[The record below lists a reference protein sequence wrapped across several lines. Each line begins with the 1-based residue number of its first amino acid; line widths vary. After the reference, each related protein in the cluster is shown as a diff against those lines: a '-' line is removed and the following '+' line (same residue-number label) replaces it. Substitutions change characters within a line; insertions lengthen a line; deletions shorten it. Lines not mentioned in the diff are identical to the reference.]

1 MEGDKRNAPRKAI
14 LRRNRGPGMV
24 LLLPGSTWPNIR
36 LGCHHARHTLI
47 GRMSLVQLTMPI
59 LPLISS
65 NYLGESKQVPSVHPR
80 LVVSKVFRALESRE
94 ETLNNWMSS
103 SIPRR
108 SATVEPQAL
117 SRHARSGSRRNRH
130 NASSVILGHWLMV
143 PIVCKT
149 TVYVDRSF
157 TFQPM
162 DPTGITIS
170 MKNIVI
176 QPYTYHQRFNRDI
189 VHRKLSSCW

>member
-1 MEGDKRNAPRKAI
+1 M
-14 LRRNRGPGMV
+14 
-24 LLLPGSTWPNIR
+24 
-36 LGCHHARHTLI
+36 
-47 GRMSLVQLTMPI
+47 GRMSLVQLTTPI

-65 NYLGESKQVPSVHPR
+65 SHLGESKQVPSVHPR
-80 LVVSKVFRALESRE
+80 LVFSKVFRALESRE

-103 SIPRR
+103 SIPRRR

-130 NASSVILGHWLMV
+130 NASSVILGHCLMV
-143 PIVCKT
+143 PITGFAVVCKT
-149 TVYVDRSF
+149 TVYVDRSC

-162 DPTGITIS
+162 DSTEITIS
-170 MKNIVI
+170 MKNIVT
-176 QPYTYHQRFNRDI
+176 QPYTHHQGFHRDI